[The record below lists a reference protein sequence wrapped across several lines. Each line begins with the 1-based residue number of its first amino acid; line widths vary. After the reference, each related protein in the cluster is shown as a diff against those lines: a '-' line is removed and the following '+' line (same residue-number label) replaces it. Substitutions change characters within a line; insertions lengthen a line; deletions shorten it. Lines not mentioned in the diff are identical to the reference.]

1 MFKDNRRNT
10 NSKGPLFKTVD
21 VLSLA
26 FAAHR
31 VNNGYEKF
39 GQNSFDEKTGTT
51 IVHKY
56 ANKDIV
62 KYQITGRY
70 IPSNYIHIT
79 VKEEDRQKAV
89 KAKDHFE
96 KYMFNILGGDIND
109 FTQNILDVIFKEEVT
124 KYDLGLLAYIP
135 EMIDRD
141 TKNDSLEELLQK
153 EYLNSEY
160 LGPVKEKFS
169 GKCKILNSRFLHGY
183 NCWIYLAG
191 CNGNLLSFF
200 NKKSLIVNSELEIT
214 ARIKY
219 QGKNKV
225 NNNIKETGINYV
237 KII

>member
-39 GQNSFDEKTGTT
+39 GQSSFDEKTGMT

-62 KYQITGRY
+62 KYQITGRF

-79 VKEEDRQKAV
+79 VKEQDRQKAV

-153 EYLNSEY
+153 EYLNKLSHINDIRYIKNIIYVQGLFKFQSGANWNSKSEV
-160 LGPVKEKFS
+160 LRMHVSKRWNF
-169 GKCKILNSRFLHGY
+169 
-183 NCWIYLAG
+183 
-191 CNGNLLSFF
+191 
-200 NKKSLIVNSELEIT
+200 
-214 ARIKY
+214 
-219 QGKNKV
+219 Q
-225 NNNIKETGINYV
+225 
-237 KII
+237 

>member
-1 MFKDNRRNT
+1 MFENNRRNT
-10 NSKGPLFKTVD
+10 NSKGPTFKTID
-21 VLSLA
+21 VLGLA

-39 GQNSFDEKTGTT
+39 GQSSFDEKTGMT

-79 VKEEDRQKAV
+79 VKEEDKQKAL

-109 FTQNILDVIFKEEVT
+109 FTQSILDVIFKEQVT

-141 TKNDSLEELLQK
+141 TKKDTIEELLEK
-153 EYLNSEY
+153 EYTNSEY
-160 LGPVKEKFS
+160 VGLVKEKFS
-169 GKCKILNSRFLHGY
+169 GKCKILNSVFINSY
-183 NCWIYLAG
+183 NCWVYLAG

-200 NKKSLIVNSELEIT
+200 YKKPLNVDTELNIT
-214 ARIKY
+214 ARIRY
-219 QGKNKV
+219 QGKNRV

>member
-1 MFKDNRRNT
+1 
-10 NSKGPLFKTVD
+10 
-21 VLSLA
+21 
-26 FAAHR
+26 
-31 VNNGYEKF
+31 
-39 GQNSFDEKTGTT
+39 
-51 IVHKY
+51 
-56 ANKDIV
+56 
-62 KYQITGRY
+62 
-70 IPSNYIHIT
+70 
-79 VKEEDRQKAV
+79 
-89 KAKDHFE
+89 
-96 KYMFNILGGDIND
+96 
-109 FTQNILDVIFKEEVT
+109 
-124 KYDLGLLAYIP
+124 
-135 EMIDRD
+135 MIDRD